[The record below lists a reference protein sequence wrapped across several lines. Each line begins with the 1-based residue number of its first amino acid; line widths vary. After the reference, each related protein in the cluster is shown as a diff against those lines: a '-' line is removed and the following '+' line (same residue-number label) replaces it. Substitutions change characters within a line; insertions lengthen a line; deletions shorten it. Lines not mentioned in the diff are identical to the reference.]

1 MEKYL
6 IHSNELHL
14 IDAEKIHQAVEKM
27 VESLDLAAGSTTN
40 FDLYQV
46 VENYFKDLEKRRKI
60 NHVLGIKEDR
70 YELAEDFG
78 IKYKRDL
85 FNHTRQVFQKIR
97 ALHVKY
103 NSLIF

>member
-70 YELAEDFG
+70 YVNPEKPDVPLNKNDA
-78 IKYKRDL
+78 
-85 FNHTRQVFQKIR
+85 FQKVQKR
-97 ALHVKY
+97 RVQEKR
-103 NSLIF
+103 

>member
-46 VENYFKDLEKRRKI
+46 VENYFKDLEKEERSI
-60 NHVLGIKEDR
+60 MYWGIKEDR

-78 IKYKRDL
+78 IK
-85 FNHTRQVFQKIR
+85 
-97 ALHVKY
+97 
-103 NSLIF
+103 